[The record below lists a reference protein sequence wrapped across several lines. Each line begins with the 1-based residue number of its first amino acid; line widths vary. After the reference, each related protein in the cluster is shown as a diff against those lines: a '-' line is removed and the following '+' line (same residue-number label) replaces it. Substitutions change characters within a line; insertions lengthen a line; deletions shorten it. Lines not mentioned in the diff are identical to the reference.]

1 MKFYI
6 IKRILWMI
14 PIFIGISFFSFILI
28 NLSPSDPAEVAIRV
42 SGTTPTEE
50 NVAEIRQE
58 LGLDK
63 PFMTRYADWITKAL
77 HGDFGKS
84 YITRQPVVN
93 EFAEAIPATL
103 YLAAAALV
111 IILTVSIAAG
121 VFCALQ
127 EGSALDILIRG
138 LIFVGTAIPSFWVGI
153 LLMWLLAVKIPVFPT
168 SGMNTPASVVLPAV
182 TLALGYI
189 ATYVRLLRNTMIQN
203 KQANFVLYAKV
214 RGLKNST
221 ITKHVLKNS
230 LHSSLTAVG
239 MSIPKLIAGTVVV
252 ENIFAWPGVGRL
264 CVTAIFDRDF
274 PIIQAYVLI
283 MAILFVVC
291 NLLVD
296 IGVTVLDPRMRQEE
310 GA

>member
-6 IKRILWMI
+6 IRRILWMI

-42 SGTTPTEE
+42 NGITPTEE
-50 NVAEIRQE
+50 NVAEMRQE

-63 PFMTRYADWITKAL
+63 PFMTRYVEWVTNAL
-77 HGDFGKS
+77 HGNFGKS
-84 YITRQPVVN
+84 YITNKPVIS

-103 YLAAAALV
+103 YLAGVALV
-111 IILTVSIAAG
+111 ITLTVSVAAG
-121 VFCALQ
+121 VFCALH
-127 EGSALDILIRG
+127 EGSAGDILIRG
-138 LIFVGTAIPSFWVGI
+138 LVFVGTAIPSFWVGI
-153 LLMWLLAVKIPVFPT
+153 LLMWLLAVEIPIFPT
-168 SGMNTPASVVLPAV
+168 SGMRTVDSVVLPAV

-189 ATYVRLLRNTMIQN
+189 ATYVRLVRNTMIQN
-203 KQANFVLYAKV
+203 QHANFVLYGKV

-221 ITKHVLKNS
+221 ITKHILKNS
-230 LHSSLTAVG
+230 LNTSLTALG
-239 MSIPKLIAGTVVV
+239 MSIPKLIAGTVVI

-274 PIIQAYVLI
+274 PTIQAYVLI

-296 IGVTVLDPRMRQEE
+296 IGVTIIDPRMRQEE
-310 GA
+310 G